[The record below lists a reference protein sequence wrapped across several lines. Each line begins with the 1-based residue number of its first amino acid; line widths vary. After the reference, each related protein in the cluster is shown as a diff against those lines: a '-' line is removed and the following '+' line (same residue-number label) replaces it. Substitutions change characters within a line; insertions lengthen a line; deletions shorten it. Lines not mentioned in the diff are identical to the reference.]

1 MVIGLE
7 HRVRLATLCCYA
19 PHTYTHIWTLAANL
33 NKRKDTGWRKERGGC
48 SHADVATVTAVSK
61 AWELEGIR
69 LEKRSEED
77 DIRRIQMRPRSLP
90 VDPVSY
96 PITIAVRGR
105 RERGARGC
113 RELGVGVGFFTE
125 NKDRETVL
133 VSA

>member
-1 MVIGLE
+1 M
-7 HRVRLATLCCYA
+7 
-19 PHTYTHIWTLAANL
+19 
-33 NKRKDTGWRKERGGC
+33 
-48 SHADVATVTAVSK
+48 SK

-105 RERGARGC
+105 RELGV
-113 RELGVGVGFFTE
+113 GVGVGFFTE